1 MKKHSHSLVTFK
13 PYEQH
18 QLMLLPPSLE
28 DLIPKNHQVRV
39 INNIIDKMNID
50 SLLSTYKGGGTSSY
64 HPRMMLKVLI
74 YAYSQQIYSS
84 RNIGKALRENI
95 HFMWLTGQNQP
106 DFRTINRFRSS
117 HIRGSI
123 EQIFSTVVSLLV
135 ESGFIDLKNYFVDG
149 TKVEAN
155 ANKFSYVWKK
165 STKRYKEGLQQKV
178 KELFQEI
185 DKINAEEDS
194 HYGDKDLPE
203 MGEDS
208 EIDSRA
214 ISERLAEMENQL
226 SKKPE
231 NKIIKQAV
239 KKIKDNY
246 LPRQQKYER
255 QEEILQGRN
264 SYSKTDED
272 ATFMRMKDD
281 HLQNGQLKA
290 GYNIQMGTEN
300 QFIVGYSVHQNP
312 GDTGLLIPHLEKVK
326 NQLGSLPEN
335 IIADSG
341 YGSEENYE
349 YLENQDVTG
358 YVKYN
363 LFHREQKRSFAQEI
377 FRVENLSYDKTT
389 DTYSCPGGKKLSY
402 RETVNYVTDNGY
414 ETSRDRYECEDCTGC
429 ELRVQCFKGKNNRVI
444 TVSHR
449 LNALRKRARDLLL
462 SSKGKEYRSRRPIEV
477 ESVFGQLKHNMQF
490 RRFALRGIEKVN
502 IEYGLLSIAHNLKKW
517 VRKLEKNKLATSLF
531 LQLKKSYAF

>member
-1 MKKHSHSLVTFK
+1 MKKHSHSRVTFK
-13 PYEQH
+13 SYEQH
-18 QLMLLPPSLE
+18 QVMLLPPSLE
-28 DLIPKNHQVRV
+28 DLIPKNHQVRI

-50 SLLSTYKGGGTSSY
+50 SLLATYKGGGTSSY

-74 YAYSQQIYSS
+74 YAYSQRIYSS

-95 HFMWLTGQNQP
+95 HFMWLSGQNQP

-117 HIRGSI
+117 HIRESI

-135 ESGFIDLKNYFVDG
+135 ESGFIDLKDYFIDG

-178 KELFQEI
+178 KELFRAI

-194 HYGDKDLPE
+194 HYGNKDLPE

-208 EIDSRA
+208 EIDSKA

-326 NQLGSLPEN
+326 DQLGFLPEN
-335 IIADSG
+335 IIADAG

-349 YLENQDVTG
+349 YLENQAVTG

-377 FRVENLSYDKTT
+377 FRVENLSYDETT
-389 DTYSCPGGKKLSY
+389 DTYSCPWGKKLSY

-414 ETSRDRYECEDCTGC
+414 ETARDLYECEDCTGC
-429 ELRVQCFKGKNNRVI
+429 ELRAQCFKGKNNRVI

-517 VRKLEKNKLATSLF
+517 VRKLHNNKLAISLF
-531 LQLKKSYAF
+531 SDLKISYAF

>member
-95 HFMWLTGQNQP
+95 HFMSLSGQNQP

>member
-1 MKKHSHSLVTFK
+1 MKKPLHNRIAFK

-18 QLMLLPPSLE
+18 QVMLLPPSLE
-28 DLIPKNHQVRV
+28 DLIPKNHQVR
-39 INNIIDKMNID
+39 IMNEIIDKMNID
-50 SLLSTYKGGGTSSY
+50 SLLATYKGGGTSSY

-84 RNIGKALRENI
+84 RHIGKSLRENI
-95 HFMWLTGQNQP
+95 HFMWLSGQNQP

-117 HIRGSI
+117 HIKESI

-135 ESGFIDLKNYFVDG
+135 ESGFIDLKDYFVDG
-149 TKVEAN
+149 TKLEAN
-155 ANKFSYVWKK
+155 ANKFSYVWRK
-165 STKRYKEGLQQKV
+165 STERYKKGLQQKV
-178 KELFQEI
+178 KEIFKEI
-185 DKINAEEDS
+185 DQINDEEDTR
-194 HYGDKDLPE
+194 YGDKDLPE
-203 MGEDS
+203 MGEDGA
-208 EIDSRA
+208 IDSEA
-214 ISERLAEMENQL
+214 IGARLAEMERHL
-226 SKKPE
+226 SQKPD
-231 NKIIKQAV
+231 NPKIKEAV

-246 LPRQQKYER
+246 LPRQKRYER

-264 SYSKTDED
+264 SYSKTDKD

-312 GDTGLLIPHLEKVK
+312 GDSGLLIPHLEQLRT
-326 NQLGSLPEN
+326 QLGDLPEN
-335 IIADSG
+335 IIADAG

-349 YLENQDVTG
+349 YLETQNVNG

-363 LFHREQKRSFAQEI
+363 YFHREQKGSFAKEI
-377 FRVENLSYDKTT
+377 FRAENLPYDEATN
-389 DTYSCPGGKKLSY
+389 TYSCPGGKKLTY

-414 ETSRDRYECEDCTGC
+414 ETTRDQYECEDCTGC
-429 ELRVQCFKGKNNRVI
+429 KLRIQCFKGKYNRVI
-444 TVSHR
+444 TISHR

-462 SSKGKEYRSRRPIEV
+462 SPLGKEYCSRRPIEV
-477 ESVFGQLKHNMQF
+477 ESVFGQLKHNMKF
-490 RRFALRGIEKVN
+490 RRFMLRGIEKVN

-517 VRKLEKNKLATSLF
+517 ARTLENNKPAVSLFSNLRKL
-531 LQLKKSYAF
+531 YAF

>member
-1 MKKHSHSLVTFK
+1 MKKHSHSRVTYK

-18 QLMLLPPSLE
+18 QVLLLPPSLE
-28 DLIPKNHQVRV
+28 DLIPKNHQVRI

-50 SLLSTYKGGGTSSY
+50 SLLATYKGGGTSSY

-74 YAYSQQIYSS
+74 YAYSQRIYSS

-95 HFMWLTGQNQP
+95 HFMWLSGQNQP

-117 HIRGSI
+117 HIRESI

-135 ESGFIDLKNYFVDG
+135 ESGFIDLKDYFIDG

-246 LPRQQKYER
+246 LPRQQKYEH

-326 NQLGSLPEN
+326 NQLGSFPEN
-335 IIADSG
+335 IIADAG

-377 FRVENLSYDKTT
+377 FRVENLSYDETT

-429 ELRVQCFKGKNNRVI
+429 ELRDQCFKGKNNRVI

-449 LNALRKRARDLLL
+449 LNVLRKRARDLLL

-517 VRKLEKNKLATSLF
+517 VRKLQNNKLAISLF
-531 LQLKKSYAF
+531 SDLRISNAF